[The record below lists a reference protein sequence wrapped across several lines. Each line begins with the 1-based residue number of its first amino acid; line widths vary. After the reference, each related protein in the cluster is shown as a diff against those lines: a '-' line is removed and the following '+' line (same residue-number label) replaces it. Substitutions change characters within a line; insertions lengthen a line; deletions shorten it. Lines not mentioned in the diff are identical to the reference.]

1 MCITNFNEYMHLFAL
16 LVLAYLFTLCFGKRS
31 SKVCAC
37 ANPFD
42 VLRLRVE
49 DLGPRLYKRATWL
62 DPWMNLVPRNEWPVG
77 AGLVRSSF
85 EVGRSEP
92 TTEEEAWS
100 AVQVYSGSTFIGSCL
115 KNFTDTNVGYEE
127 RQYNP
132 EAFWLRGPLVCQSD
146 LTLHWNSVDF
156 WNLYFMRLEQ
166 RNTRSIV
173 NRIQNVYCSYGTK
186 VVGSTNGTVTTYA
199 GNTSTQPPGQYID
212 LTNVPAP
219 QCGLD
224 QSLLD
229 SQVHPLVLAG
239 ATAEDSGG
247 WISSLGS
254 GPVFSLLIGID
265 ASNQLA
271 LNNPELR
278 EDLRYSYE
286 GFGDTAEVII
296 RLGASRVLKNYRHVI
311 TATPPRWSIND
322 GGGTGN
328 TVLSRVSPWVMQ
340 AGNVDTG
347 FGKGQVA
354 VPNPNYLNP
363 NIAAVEAA
371 IIMTKW
377 NMEEEVLRPVNA
389 APGMKWMPQDYYGE
403 WKFVTGN
410 DAFLGM
416 DGCAGVADPFH
427 EYGRHFAQYK
437 HAFKPI
443 FPDFARVFLFLRCP
457 STTTCLTCS

>member
-1 MCITNFNEYMHLFAL
+1 MHILILGF
-16 LVLAYLFTLCFGKRS
+16 LAYLLALCFAKP
-31 SKVCAC
+31 SKKLCAC
-37 ANPFD
+37 PNPFD
-42 VLRLRVE
+42 ALRLKVE

-62 DPWMNLVPRNEWPVG
+62 DPWLNLVPKEEWPVG

-92 TTEEEAWS
+92 TTEEENWS
-100 AVQVYSGSTFIGSCL
+100 PITVYSGSTFIGSCA
-115 KNFTDTNVGYEE
+115 KSYTDTNVGYEE

-173 NRIQNVYCSYGTK
+173 NRIQNVYCSYATK
-186 VVGSTNGTVTTYA
+186 VTGNSNGSVNVTA
-199 GNTSTQPPGQYID
+199 GNTTTQPPGQYID
-212 LTNVPAP
+212 LTNVTTP

-224 QSLLD
+224 QTLLD

-247 WISSLGS
+247 WITGLGS

-286 GFGDTAEVII
+286 GYGDTAEVLL
-296 RLGASRVLKNYRHVI
+296 RLGASRVIKNFRHVI
-311 TATPPRWSIND
+311 TATPPRWKITD
-322 GGGTGN
+322 GSGTL
-328 TVLSRVSPWVMQ
+328 VRVSPWIMQ
-340 AGNVDTG
+340 NGNTNTG
-347 FGKGQVA
+347 YGKGLVA
-354 VPNPNYLNP
+354 VPNPDYLNP
-363 NIAAVEAA
+363 NIATVEGAT
-371 IIMTKW
+371 ILTKW
-377 NMEEEVLRPVNA
+377 CTTEEVLRPVNA
-389 APGMKWMPQDYYGE
+389 APGMKWNPQDYYGE
-403 WKFVTGN
+403 WRFVTGN

-416 DGCAGVADPFH
+416 DGCTGVADPFH

-437 HAFKPI
+437 HAFKPV
-443 FPDFARVFLFLRCP
+443 FPDYARMFLFLRCP
-457 STTTCLTCS
+457 QNVTCQTCS

>member
-1 MCITNFNEYMHLFAL
+1 MHFLIFCL
-16 LVLAYLFTLCFGKRS
+16 LAYLLSICFMRP
-31 SKVCAC
+31 SKKLCAC
-37 ANPFD
+37 PNPFD
-42 VLRLRVE
+42 ALRMRVE

-62 DPWMNLVPRNEWPVG
+62 DPWLNLVPREEWPIG

-92 TTEEEAWS
+92 TTEEETWS
-100 AVQVYSGSTFIGSCL
+100 AITVTSGSTFIGSCA
-115 KNFTDTNVGYEE
+115 KSYTDTSVGYLE

-173 NRIQNVYCSYGTK
+173 NRIQNVYCSYATK
-186 VVGSTNGTVTTYA
+186 VTGNTNGTVNVYA
-199 GNTSTQPPGQYID
+199 GNTNTQPPGASID
-212 LTNVPAP
+212 LTTDQGTTAITAP
-219 QCGLD
+219 SCGLD

-229 SQVHPLVLAG
+229 SQVHSLVLAG
-239 ATAEDSGG
+239 ATAEDSAG

-286 GFGDTAEVII
+286 GYGDTAEVIL

-311 TATPPRWSIND
+311 TATPPRWKITDS
-322 GGGTGN
+322 TGAL
-328 TVLSRVSPWVMQ
+328 VRVSPWVMVN
-340 AGNVDTG
+340 GNTQG
-347 FGKGQVA
+347 TSGYGKGLVA
-354 VPNPNYLNP
+354 IPNPDYLNP

-371 IIMTKW
+371 IVLTKW
-377 NMEEEVLRPVNA
+377 CCTEEVLRPVNA

-403 WKFVTGN
+403 WKFITGN

-416 DGCAGVADPFH
+416 DSCTGVADPFH

-437 HAFKPI
+437 HAFKPV
-443 FPDFARVFLFLRCP
+443 FPDYARVFLFLRCP
-457 STTTCLTCS
+457 NATTCLTCS